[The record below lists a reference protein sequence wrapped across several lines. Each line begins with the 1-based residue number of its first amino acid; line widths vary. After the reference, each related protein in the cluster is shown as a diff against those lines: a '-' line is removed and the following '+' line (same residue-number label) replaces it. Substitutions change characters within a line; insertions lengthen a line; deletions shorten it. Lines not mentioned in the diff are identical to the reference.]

1 MSPLSKELIK
11 KLANES
17 DIELLKEVFNY
28 YAFLKQKKQ
37 DEIEKQWQSIEEVDP
52 EEEELKIIYDFKSNP
67 DKYEFVVM
75 EEVLEELKINDSE
88 L

>member
-1 MSPLSKELIK
+1 MSPLTKELIK

-17 DIELLKEVFNY
+17 DVEVLKEVFNY
-28 YAFLKQKKQ
+28 YAFLKQKKA
-37 DEIEKQWQSIEEVDP
+37 DEIKKQWGSVEEVEPD
-52 EEEELKIIYDFKSNP
+52 EDELKIIYDFKNNP

-75 EEVLEELKINDSE
+75 EEVLKELKINDSE